1 LEDGYIASCKIII
14 PIGWCPVFIF
24 LCATSENTEVATE
37 NFKPADLF
45 NAAGG
50 KRGVRNKLKTK
61 DPFVEWP

>member
-14 PIGWCPVFIF
+14 PIGGALFSVFSVQPQR
-24 LCATSENTEVATE
+24 TQRGTE